1 MKFPSKVTPYQ
12 VSILAKFPII
22 LSYLEIEDLTPS
34 TLYKNV
40 KSKVSDVGEFLEILD
55 CLYALGKI
63 ELYEVTSK
71 NPYEKEEKSD
81 IIMI

>member
-12 VSILAKFPII
+12 ASILAKFPVV
-22 LSYLEIEDLTPS
+22 LSCLEAEDMKPDM
-34 TLYKNV
+34 LYKKV

-63 ELYEVTSK
+63 ELYPEGGVLR
-71 NPYEKEEKSD
+71 YVG
-81 IIMI
+81 

>member
-22 LSYLEIEDLTPS
+22 LSYLENEDLTPS
-34 TLYKNV
+34 ALYKNV

-55 CLYALGKI
+55 C
-63 ELYEVTSK
+63 
-71 NPYEKEEKSD
+71 
-81 IIMI
+81 

>member
-12 VSILAKFPII
+12 ASILAKFPTV
-22 LSYLEIEDLTPS
+22 LSCMENEDMKPDE
-34 TLYKNV
+34 LYKEV

-63 ELYEVTSK
+63 ELD
-71 NPYEKEEKSD
+71 EEGCVLHYVS
-81 IIMI
+81 